1 MREQLAE
8 FFDWSWFLPETF
20 KTYEWDNPILL
31 NLLWAIPLLILLRK
45 GIKFLKNPVLELSLP
60 KRITRGNPWTYLRL
74 IPTGFFFLSLI
85 CIVIA
90 LARPQR
96 SNERVEQFTEGIDI
110 LLVMDISESMDL
122 QDFRPNR
129 LEAAKSTAIDFINGR
144 FGDRIGMVIFAG
156 EAYSL
161 APLTNDYELLTALIS
176 DISFDMIETK
186 GTAIG
191 SAIAAG
197 TNRLKE
203 SETPSKVMILLS
215 DGESNAGN
223 VDPLFAAQL
232 ASAFDIKIYTIA
244 VGKDGMVPYGTDFF
258 GRPQMVESYLDETT
272 LREIA
277 RIGNGEFYRAS
288 DATTLQQIF
297 ERIDTLEKAEIQEN
311 RYKETAD
318 YYRIYLFWA
327 MLFFLIW
334 LALKSSFFSI
344 ISCWINQE
352 SCFCFHLSSLGFII
366 ANQTGGKKTPLKS
379 SPNTRPAIGDFPH
392 NG

>member
-8 FFDWSWFLPETF
+8 FFDWYWFLPETF

-31 NLLWAIPLLILLRK
+31 NLLWMIPLLILLRK

-60 KRITRGNPWTYLRL
+60 KRIARGNPWTYLRL
-74 IPTGFFFLSLI
+74 IPTGFFFLALI

-110 LLVMDISESMDL
+110 LMVLDISESMDL
-122 QDFRPNR
+122 QDFTPNR
-129 LEAAKSTAIDFINGR
+129 LQAAKRTAIDFINGR

-161 APLTNDYELLTALIS
+161 APLTNDYELLTSLIS
-176 DISFDMIETK
+176 EISFDMIEPK

-203 SETPSKVMILLS
+203 VETPSKVMILLS

-277 RIGNGEFYRAS
+277 RIGNGEFYRAA
-288 DATTLQQIF
+288 DGNTLQQIF
-297 ERIDTLEKAEIQEN
+297 DRIDTLEKAEIQEN

-327 MLFFLIW
+327 MLFFLTW
-334 LALKSSFFSI
+334 LALKSSFF
-344 ISCWINQE
+344 NN
-352 SCFCFHLSSLGFII
+352 FLL
-366 ANQTGGKKTPLKS
+366 
-379 SPNTRPAIGDFPH
+379 D
-392 NG
+392 

>member
-1 MREQLAE
+1 M
-8 FFDWSWFLPETF
+8 
-20 KTYEWDNPILL
+20 
-31 NLLWAIPLLILLRK
+31 
-45 GIKFLKNPVLELSLP
+45 KFLKKPVLELSLP
-60 KRITRGNPWTYLRL
+60 KRVTRSNPWTYLRL

-85 CIVIA
+85 LIIIA

-96 SNERVEQFTEGIDI
+96 SNERVEQFTKGIDI

-122 QDFRPNR
+122 QDFSPNR
-129 LEAAKSTAIDFINGR
+129 LEVAKKTAMDFIEGR
-144 FGDRIGMVIFAG
+144 FGDRIGMVVFSG

-161 APLTNDYELLTALIS
+161 SPLTNDYKLLTSLIKEINFS
-176 DISFDMIETK
+176 MIEAK

-197 TNRLKE
+197 TNRMKD
-203 SETPSKVMILLS
+203 SDAPSKVMILLS

-232 ASAFDIKIYTIA
+232 ASAFNIKIYTIA

-272 LREIA
+272 LREIG
-277 RIGNGEFYRAS
+277 RIGNGMFFRAS
-288 DATTLQQIF
+288 DGRALQQIF
-297 ERIDTLEKAEIQEN
+297 YQINLLEKSEILEN

-327 MLFFLIW
+327 MLFFLVW
-334 LALKSSFFSI
+334 LGLKSTFLNNF
-344 ISCWINQE
+344 
-352 SCFCFHLSSLGFII
+352 LL
-366 ANQTGGKKTPLKS
+366 
-379 SPNTRPAIGDFPH
+379 D
-392 NG
+392 

>member
-1 MREQLAE
+1 MNELLDE
-8 FFDWSWFLPETF
+8 FFSWSWFLPETL
-20 KTYEWDNPILL
+20 KSYEWEKPLL
-31 NLLWAIPLLILLRK
+31 FHLLWIIPLLILLRK
-45 GIKFLKNPVLELSLP
+45 GVKFLKNPVLELSLP
-60 KRITRGNPWTYLRL
+60 KRIERGNPWTYLRL

-85 CIVIA
+85 FIVIA

-96 SNERVEQFTEGIDI
+96 SNERVEQYTEGIDI

-122 QDFRPNR
+122 QDFTPNR

-144 FGDRIGMVIFAG
+144 LGDRIGMVVFSG

-161 APLTNDYELLTALIS
+161 APLTNDYKLLTDLIA
-176 DISFDMIETK
+176 DINFQMIEAK

-191 SAIAAG
+191 SALAAG
-197 TNRLKE
+197 TNRMKE
-203 SETPSKVMILLS
+203 SESPSKVMILLS

-232 ASAFDIKIYTIA
+232 AAAFDIKIYTIA

-277 RIGNGEFYRAS
+277 RIGGGEFYRAS
-288 DATTLQQIF
+288 DGNSLEQIF
-297 ERIDTLEKAEIQEN
+297 ERIDTLEKAEILEN

-318 YYRIYLFWA
+318 FYRIYLFWA
-327 MLFFLIW
+327 MIFMLAW
-334 LALKSSFFSI
+334 LGLKSTFLNNF
-344 ISCWINQE
+344 
-352 SCFCFHLSSLGFII
+352 LL
-366 ANQTGGKKTPLKS
+366 
-379 SPNTRPAIGDFPH
+379 D
-392 NG
+392 

>member
-1 MREQLAE
+1 MRKQLAE

-20 KTYEWDNPILL
+20 KAYEWDNPILL
-31 NLLWAIPLLILLRK
+31 NLLWMIPLLILLRK

-60 KRITRGNPWTYLRL
+60 KRVARGNPWTYLRL
-74 IPTGFFFLSLI
+74 IPTGFFFLALI

-110 LLVMDISESMDL
+110 LMVMDISESMDL
-122 QDFRPNR
+122 QDFTPNR
-129 LEAAKSTAIDFINGR
+129 LEAAKQTAVDFINGR

-161 APLTNDYELLTALIS
+161 APLTNDYELLTSLIS
-176 DISFDMIETK
+176 EISFDMIEPK

-197 TNRLKE
+197 TNRMKE

-232 ASAFDIKIYTIA
+232 ASAFNIKIYTIA

-277 RIGNGEFYRAS
+277 RIGNGEFYRAA
-288 DATTLQQIF
+288 DGNTLQQIF
-297 ERIDTLEKAEIQEN
+297 DRINTLEKAEIQEN

-318 YYRIYLFWA
+318 YYRTYLFWA
-327 MLFFLIW
+327 MLFLLIW
-334 LALKSSFFSI
+334 LALKSSFF
-344 ISCWINQE
+344 NN
-352 SCFCFHLSSLGFII
+352 FLL
-366 ANQTGGKKTPLKS
+366 
-379 SPNTRPAIGDFPH
+379 D
-392 NG
+392 

>member
-1 MREQLAE
+1 MKELLAE
-8 FFDWSWFLPETF
+8 FFSWSWFLPETF
-20 KTYEWDNPILL
+20 KSYEWEKPILL
-31 NLLWAIPLLILLRK
+31 NLLWIIPVLILFRK
-45 GIKFLKNPVLELSLP
+45 FVKFLKRPVLELSLP
-60 KRITRGNPWTYLRL
+60 KRVARGNPWTYLRL
-74 IPTGFFFLSLI
+74 IPTGFFFLALI
-85 CIVIA
+85 FIVVA

-122 QDFRPNR
+122 QDFTPNR
-129 LEAAKSTAIDFINGR
+129 LEAAKKTAIDFIEGR
-144 FGDRIGMVIFAG
+144 FGDRIGMVVFSG

-161 APLTNDYELLTALIS
+161 SPLTNDYKLLTSLIS
-176 DISFDMIETK
+176 EINFSMIEAK

-197 TNRLKE
+197 TNRMKE

-277 RIGNGEFYRAS
+277 RIGNGQFFRAS
-288 DATTLQQIF
+288 DGNALQQIF
-297 ERIDTLEKAEIQEN
+297 DQINTLEKAEILEN
-311 RYKETAD
+311 RYKETQD

-327 MLFFLIW
+327 MLFFLVW
-334 LALKSSFFSI
+334 LGLKSSFLNNF
-344 ISCWINQE
+344 
-352 SCFCFHLSSLGFII
+352 LL
-366 ANQTGGKKTPLKS
+366 
-379 SPNTRPAIGDFPH
+379 D
-392 NG
+392 

>member
-31 NLLWAIPLLILLRK
+31 NLLWMIPLLILLRK

-74 IPTGFFFLSLI
+74 IPSGFFFLALL

-110 LLVMDISESMDL
+110 LMVMDISESMDL
-122 QDFRPNR
+122 QDFTPNR
-129 LEAAKSTAIDFINGR
+129 LEAAKRTAVDFINGR

-161 APLTNDYELLTALIS
+161 APLTNDYELLTSLIS
-176 DISFDMIETK
+176 EISFDMIEPK

-197 TNRLKE
+197 TNRLKDV
-203 SETPSKVMILLS
+203 ETPSKVMILLS

-232 ASAFDIKIYTIA
+232 ASAFNIKIYTIA
-244 VGKDGMVPYGTDFF
+244 VGKDGLVPYGTDFF

-277 RIGNGEFYRAS
+277 RIGNGEFYRAA
-288 DATTLQQIF
+288 DANTLQQIF
-297 ERIDTLEKAEIQEN
+297 DRIDTLEKAEIQEN

-318 YYRIYLFWA
+318 YYRVYLFWA
-327 MLFFLIW
+327 MLFFLTW
-334 LALKSSFFSI
+334 LALKSSFF
-344 ISCWINQE
+344 NN
-352 SCFCFHLSSLGFII
+352 FLL
-366 ANQTGGKKTPLKS
+366 
-379 SPNTRPAIGDFPH
+379 D
-392 NG
+392 

>member
-1 MREQLAE
+1 MKEQLVE
-8 FFDWSWFLPETF
+8 FFSWSWFLPQTF
-20 KTYEWDNPILL
+20 KSYEWEKPLL
-31 NLLWAIPLLILLRK
+31 FHLLWIIPLLILLRK
-45 GIKFLKNPVLELSLP
+45 GVKFLKNPVLELSLP
-60 KRITRGNPWTYLRL
+60 KKVERGNPWTYLRL

-85 CIVIA
+85 FIVIA

-122 QDFRPNR
+122 QDFTPNR
-129 LEAAKSTAIDFINGR
+129 LEAAKKTAIDFINGR
-144 FGDRIGMVIFAG
+144 LGDRIGMVVFSG

-161 APLTNDYELLTALIS
+161 APLTNDYKLLTDLIA
-176 DISFDMIETK
+176 DINFQMIEAK

-191 SAIAAG
+191 SALAAG
-197 TNRLKE
+197 TNRMKE
-203 SETPSKVMILLS
+203 SESPSKVMILLS

-232 ASAFDIKIYTIA
+232 AAAFDIKIYTIA

-277 RIGNGEFYRAS
+277 RIGGGEFYRAADGNS
-288 DATTLQQIF
+288 LEQIF
-297 ERIDTLEKAEIQEN
+297 ERIDTLEKAEILEN

-318 YYRIYLFWA
+318 FYRIYLFWA
-327 MLFFLIW
+327 MIFMLAW
-334 LALKSSFFSI
+334 LALKSTFLNNF
-344 ISCWINQE
+344 
-352 SCFCFHLSSLGFII
+352 LL
-366 ANQTGGKKTPLKS
+366 
-379 SPNTRPAIGDFPH
+379 D
-392 NG
+392 